1 LRVSEARYALAAA
14 GANDGLW
21 DWDLQKGIVYFSAR
35 WKSILGYTGQEVG
48 FGPEEWLER
57 VHPADVDALRAN
69 IDQHIAGGSEH
80 FQAEYRIRHKD
91 GQYRWMLCR
100 GLAVRDPG
108 GAAIRLAGSHT
119 DITDRRTAEER
130 LWHDALHDSLTG
142 LANRTMM
149 LDRLRNCLLR
159 SKRNPDYR
167 FAVLFADLDRF
178 KLINDS
184 LGHEAGDQLLV
195 GISRRLLQSIRA
207 TDSMAQL
214 EQTDISRLG
223 GDEFVVLLDGLRNET
238 DVLRVATRLQESL
251 ADPFNIDGKEVFTGM
266 SIGIAL
272 GRPDYDKPEDILRDA
287 DTALYQGKSN
297 GRGSCALF
305 DATMHASAM
314 SRWWIENALRRAA
327 ERGELRLVYQPIVS
341 VRTGE
346 LQDLEAL
353 LRWQH
358 PMRGA
363 ISPADFIPVAEEAG
377 LIGPIGEWVLRTA
390 IEQIRTWSPAL
401 DASPELSVAIN
412 VSGKQLSRSG
422 LGDLVSRL
430 LGERGVAAQRI
441 RLEVTESAL
450 MEKGVSQTMV
460 ARLVDLD
467 LKLHLDDFGTGYSSL
482 SYLHQ
487 LPVDALKIDRS
498 FVSNMMT
505 DATSASIVESIVA
518 LGHTLGAQ
526 VIAEGVETEE
536 QLERLRRL
544 KCDLAQGYYFSR
556 PLEAEQVTAL
566 IAPRAGGRHGTAPSI
581 AALRGPTTPGS

>member
-1 LRVSEARYALAAA
+1 
-14 GANDGLW
+14 
-21 DWDLQKGIVYFSAR
+21 
-35 WKSILGYTGQEVG
+35 
-48 FGPEEWLER
+48 
-57 VHPADVDALRAN
+57 
-69 IDQHIAGGSEH
+69 
-80 FQAEYRIRHKD
+80 
-91 GQYRWMLCR
+91 M
-100 GLAVRDPG
+100 RDTG
-108 GAAIRLAGSHT
+108 GAAIRIAGSQT

-167 FAVLFADLDRF
+167 FAILFADLDRF

-184 LGHEAGDQLLV
+184 LGHAAGDQLLV

-207 TDSMAQL
+207 TDSMSQL

-251 ADPFNIDGKEVFTGM
+251 AEPFNIDGKEVFTGM

-272 GRPDYDKPEDILRDA
+272 GRPDYEKPEDILRDA

-297 GRGSCALF
+297 GRGSCELF

-358 PMRGA
+358 PIRGA

-377 LIGPIGEWVLRTA
+377 LILPIGELGAADGDRA
-390 IEQIRTWSPAL
+390 EQDLERGPRGQ
-401 DASPELSVAIN
+401 PRSV
-412 VSGKQLSRSG
+412 GR
-422 LGDLVSRL
+422 
-430 LGERGVAAQRI
+430 GERVGQAAVAPGPGRA
-441 RLEVTESAL
+441 
-450 MEKGVSQTMV
+450 GVS
-460 ARLVDLD
+460 ACC
-467 LKLHLDDFGTGYSSL
+467 
-482 SYLHQ
+482 
-487 LPVDALKIDRS
+487 A
-498 FVSNMMT
+498 
-505 DATSASIVESIVA
+505 SAAS
-518 LGHTLGAQ
+518 
-526 VIAEGVETEE
+526 
-536 QLERLRRL
+536 
-544 KCDLAQGYYFSR
+544 
-556 PLEAEQVTAL
+556 
-566 IAPRAGGRHGTAPSI
+566 PRAGSASR
-581 AALRGPTTPGS
+581 